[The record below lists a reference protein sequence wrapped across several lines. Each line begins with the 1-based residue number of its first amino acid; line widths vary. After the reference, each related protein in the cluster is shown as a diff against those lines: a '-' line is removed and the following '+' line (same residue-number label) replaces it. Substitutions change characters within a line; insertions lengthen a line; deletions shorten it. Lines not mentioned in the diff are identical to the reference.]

1 MHKNMNSPTKLTEF
15 APLSPEGSPP
25 AVTSIFSKFFSFSK
39 NSTPSSTEPPTPV
52 DEKDSI
58 SETSEVWK
66 PSTVQNIS
74 PSEDAEIKSNYS
86 VDSSEGR
93 SLPNVLKRI
102 SNIVA
107 HKSNNLQ
114 SYNDSQLRSYWMPD
128 NVSKQCYECG
138 ERFTTFRRRHHC
150 RICGQIFC
158 SKCCS
163 DEVPGKIM
171 GVTGDL
177 RVCTYCCKVVLS
189 YLQSSDMRSA
199 LSADLKA
206 LQEDLEEK
214 YGNSA
219 VPQSSKKSTSEI
231 SGNDTSAKRKP
242 SVGYMEEKYAFGRTP
257 QNLSTQERAFA
268 LQNSASL
275 RMIYEEMF
283 RSSQAITLQTHRIRL
298 NRYYNCFLGNELVNW
313 LISQQKAAT
322 RIQAIALG
330 QALFEAGFIES
341 VLLENAFSDSA
352 ALFKPAKLSRV
363 KSKDFISEN
372 KPSCDAQEPA
382 WVKTIPQ
389 YDSTTDSDGETK
401 QPLQAVSR
409 LPSSGSSFYLD
420 LDLEASTVSL
430 KRPTSNEILDFSG
443 SDSHSEIIEHKEVN
457 FQCQENSNV
466 PEDLLNDTLL
476 VQEKKGA
483 GGWNEISN
491 LKSSYGEA
499 SSYQSIASA
508 YKQHEDT
515 LIRQL
520 LNKEGL
526 SQSWSEIILR
536 IAHQVVEH
544 VRPDLHHDA
553 DDMDI
558 RQYIQIKKS
567 PGGNRKDCEIVSGIV
582 CSKNVSHKS
591 MNAMIANP
599 KILLLRCGI
608 TYQRVEGKLLSLEPI
623 LMQESQSLQHTVARI
638 NSLRPDIVLVHK
650 SVSRLAQDKLRQS
663 GVTLVLNVKLS
674 VLERLARC
682 TGANIV
688 DTIDAHISTRS
699 RLGMCKK
706 FYLRNF
712 SAENTM
718 KTLMF
723 FEGCANPH
731 LGGTVLLRG
740 GSAIELKKVKKVTS
754 MIIFSAYSYL
764 LEKSFLMDEFAR
776 PPSPKDNSFLDD
788 SSRNSSPS
796 KSKKRNQSTE
806 PKAEKSAAHKRISF
820 PNNDHDI
827 SEDESNNDGSLAKY
841 TNTSDEASNEQ
852 LQNQESRNFNRSS
865 MDTSNYYDTL
875 KLFKSKPKSSSDGKN
890 DKDSSLSIQEK
901 YSESEIDN
909 TLELFSR
916 NSSSSGNCNQSKE
929 TASGSGSR
937 SSREAV
943 ALLPSSSSGDE
954 KQQQQPRAHG
964 GESVSD
970 RSDPLHQYL
979 NEDEDDDNEV
989 FHQELLQPPVSSPN
1003 GQRLSVAELPLLNN
1017 FKKSL
1022 EGTVLSISPY
1032 VKFSIP
1038 YLETELGR
1046 HCVLRS
1052 FFPKEL
1058 YYSAYFSEKMEAP
1071 KSIAASEPSLP
1082 EGLLTD
1088 VNPLPAHSFVTS
1100 RLTKPSGSQEIRD
1113 QLAHFRACGGR
1124 LPKVVGQE
1132 AEERA
1137 EKLRAPLVLEQQQQP
1152 EQAAAA
1158 ASLQAA
1164 AWPDCLDS
1172 ASHQRLSVLFCSF
1185 LRNTSTNNTA
1195 AFCVNP
1201 WVVNM
1206 DLYGRNDIPLGRF
1219 LERYCLTTEYKCPA
1233 QNCRAQIAQHV
1244 RRFVHDGGCVYIS
1257 LSEMNTDPFSH
1268 LSQDNPK
1275 QIFMWSKCSKCKSV
1289 SAVVPISEETWS
1301 LSFAKYL
1308 ELRFH
1313 ASVYTRR
1320 GGGAT
1325 TTDTGTSQCCQHSLH
1340 HDHQQYFSRRNMLA
1354 CVRYSRVS
1362 QWEISLPPPL
1372 IDVGHHDPRLQ
1383 AGLVEE
1389 TRLVALKG
1397 DEVFS
1402 QAKDRIAALQL
1413 DEASAADMIK
1423 RLAKDQQYFKS
1434 KMEELQLKLTSPS
1447 LSAEKSSSGSG
1458 SSSSK
1463 SQDRQ
1468 VQSIMHRVEDNIV
1481 ILKRLIAEMV
1491 QTWNTRLA
1499 EAVVRRKEEKQSS
1512 TPVPA
1517 RKTQPPPSLPL
1528 DTSDCTTTE
1537 DSIAAAAAAATAD
1550 VSKEN
1555 QSLDDTSPVSA
1566 DFNAVDAIAAI
1577 QQQEQQSQRSHA
1589 LEYETHESVLDTNP
1603 EEIVV
1608 IQGSPK
1614 VQNKLPVEIIPSV
1627 PDEPQ
1632 DKKKKKKT
1640 ILSQV
1645 WSSTPNTQIITNPLG
1660 TSEHHLLPL
1669 GSVVPIIVYE
1679 SEPSSI
1685 IAYAL
1690 DSHDYKHT
1698 LQEQLRL
1705 SRGSDSNSSPLNKR
1719 KNQENKDSTSELT
1732 QSGESKRPSVLS
1744 FLRGNSPNPNYL
1756 GSPVDIDKSA
1766 PTSEMSPPTSAS
1778 ATEFDDE
1785 KKSSNKQQQQQNYI
1799 EVQFADS
1806 TTNFY
1811 CRIYFAA
1818 QFAALRESVLLCGE
1832 DGYTRSLAR
1841 SIQWAARGGKSGSTF
1856 SKTRDDRF
1864 ILKEMTRMDLQIF
1877 LDFAPNYF
1885 AYMEK
1890 CQQTKQ
1896 PTLLGKIVGIYRVS
1910 FKNNT
1915 TNAALRT
1922 SVLVMENLFY
1932 NRSITDKFDLKGS
1945 QRNRLVNL
1953 EDFDHE
1959 GELVLL
1965 DENLL
1970 NMSCDSPLYIRP
1982 HAKAVLNKAIEEDT
1996 KFLADNC
2003 VMDYSLLVGLEP
2015 NSDELV
2021 IGIIDYLRTF
2031 TWDKKIETMVKKSGI
2046 LGGQGKLPTIVSP
2059 VEYRSRF
2066 ITAMHKYFLPVPDR
2080 WTGLSRGVTVTQ

>member
-1 MHKNMNSPTKLTEF
+1 MARSHLVTYGQRTTTTRNMDCGARGGGKYTVATMWRWQIFLRRCRAAVRQIIYIEGFLVKRTDANSVDVARRLKINLLAQNMADDHDQHVYYRLNDHDVFLENFGVEQVLEGEMQIEPREIEAASGETVREESNSNGLIPLKNIDNIWNKFDIFETDMFVEQEYTVINPNLLRRASFDGKSSSINYQSTSQDEQKEIQCDELSLTTAEKVTELDPQRESSPKEATADTENKENSKNESNQGELATREFICDNCGNGYKHNKNLLRHKRKKCSINVQETSQDEQKEIQGDELSLTADGEAAGHDPQSAFSSEEATADTENEENSINELNQIEPPTKKPRTKSKQRCKFTIQYHSVLND
-15 APLSPEGSPP
+15 SW
-25 AVTSIFSKFFSFSK
+25 SIFWRSLRWRCLRRINSILRDVLHQKTVHEGRKDFTCDKCDKKFGDKNQLKRHQTSVYEARRDYICDKCEKKFGNRGNLNKDQKTVHEGRKDYPCDKYEKKFVQKQNLLIHQKIVHEGRRDFVCDKREKKFGHKQHLLYHQRKVHEGRQDLTCDKCERKFGYKGHLLLHIKTVHENLKEYACDKCEKKFGRKADFIRHQNAVHQDQIKFTNKRFLNFRKKLSSMRSVRRSLKEQNNTRRSTELKSERRSATSGWLRNSVTTTSPAKLGWLLSFEFVD
-39 NSTPSSTEPPTPV
+39 STPSSTEPPTPV

-58 SETSEVWK
+58 SDTSEVWK
-66 PSTVQNIS
+66 PSTDQNIS

-171 GVTGDL
+171 GVT
-177 RVCTYCCKVVLS
+177 
-189 YLQSSDMRSA
+189 
-199 LSADLKA
+199 
-206 LQEDLEEK
+206 
-214 YGNSA
+214 
-219 VPQSSKKSTSEI
+219 
-231 SGNDTSAKRKP
+231 
-242 SVGYMEEKYAFGRTP
+242 
-257 QNLSTQERAFA
+257 
-268 LQNSASL
+268 
-275 RMIYEEMF
+275 
-283 RSSQAITLQTHRIRL
+283 
-298 NRYYNCFLGNELVNW
+298 
-313 LISQQKAAT
+313 
-322 RIQAIALG
+322 
-330 QALFEAGFIES
+330 
-341 VLLENAFSDSA
+341 
-352 ALFKPAKLSRV
+352 
-363 KSKDFISEN
+363 
-372 KPSCDAQEPA
+372 
-382 WVKTIPQ
+382 
-389 YDSTTDSDGETK
+389 DSDGETK

-457 FQCQENSNV
+457 VQCQENSNV

-476 VQEKKGA
+476 VQEKKGT

-499 SSYQSIASA
+499 SSYQSITSA

-623 LMQESQSLQHTVARI
+623 LMQESQFLQHTVARI

-650 SVSRLAQDKLRQS
+650 SVSRLAQDKLRKS

-674 VLERLARC
+674 ILERLARC

-712 SAENTM
+712 PAENTM

-796 KSKKRNQSTE
+796 KSKKRNQT
-806 PKAEKSAAHKRISF
+806 
-820 PNNDHDI
+820 
-827 SEDESNNDGSLAKY
+827 
-841 TNTSDEASNEQ
+841 
-852 LQNQESRNFNRSS
+852 
-865 MDTSNYYDTL
+865 
-875 KLFKSKPKSSSDGKN
+875 
-890 DKDSSLSIQEK
+890 
-901 YSESEIDN
+901 
-909 TLELFSR
+909 
-916 NSSSSGNCNQSKE
+916 
-929 TASGSGSR
+929 
-937 SSREAV
+937 
-943 ALLPSSSSGDE
+943 
-954 KQQQQPRAHG
+954 
-964 GESVSD
+964 
-970 RSDPLHQYL
+970 
-979 NEDEDDDNEV
+979 
-989 FHQELLQPPVSSPN
+989 
-1003 GQRLSVAELPLLNN
+1003 
-1017 FKKSL
+1017 
-1022 EGTVLSISPY
+1022 
-1032 VKFSIP
+1032 
-1038 YLETELGR
+1038 
-1046 HCVLRS
+1046 
-1052 FFPKEL
+1052 
-1058 YYSAYFSEKMEAP
+1058 P

-1082 EGLLTD
+1082 EGLQLD
-1088 VNPLPAHSFVTS
+1088 VNLLPAHSFVTS
-1100 RLTKPSGSQEIRD
+1100 RLTKSSGSQEIRD

-1137 EKLRAPLVLEQQQQP
+1137 EKLRASLVLEQQQP
-1152 EQAAAA
+1152 EQAAA
-1158 ASLQAA
+1158 SLQA

-1320 GGGAT
+1320 GAAT
-1325 TTDTGTSQCCQHSLH
+1325 TTAEGTSNCCQHSLH

-1372 IDVGHHDPRLQ
+1372 IDVGHDPRLQ
-1383 AGLVEE
+1383 ANLVEE

-1402 QAKDRIAALQL
+1402 AAKDRIAALQL

-1447 LSAEKSSSGSG
+1447 LSAEKSSSGSS

-1491 QTWNTRLA
+1491 QTWNSRLA

-1517 RKTQPPPSLPL
+1517 RKTQPLNLPL

-1537 DSIAAAAAAATAD
+1537 DSIAAAAAD

-1577 QQQEQQSQRSHA
+1577 QQQEQQLQCSHA
-1589 LEYETHESVLDTNP
+1589 IEYETHESVLDTNP

-1608 IQGSPK
+1608 IQ
-1614 VQNKLPVEIIPSV
+1614 
-1627 PDEPQ
+1627 
-1632 DKKKKKKT
+1632 
-1640 ILSQV
+1640 
-1645 WSSTPNTQIITNPLG
+1645 
-1660 TSEHHLLPL
+1660 
-1669 GSVVPIIVYE
+1669 
-1679 SEPSSI
+1679 
-1685 IAYAL
+1685 
-1690 DSHDYKHT
+1690 
-1698 LQEQLRL
+1698 
-1705 SRGSDSNSSPLNKR
+1705 
-1719 KNQENKDSTSELT
+1719 
-1732 QSGESKRPSVLS
+1732 
-1744 FLRGNSPNPNYL
+1744 
-1756 GSPVDIDKSA
+1756 
-1766 PTSEMSPPTSAS
+1766 
-1778 ATEFDDE
+1778 
-1785 KKSSNKQQQQQNYI
+1785 
-1799 EVQFADS
+1799 
-1806 TTNFY
+1806 
-1811 CRIYFAA
+1811 
-1818 QFAALRESVLLCGE
+1818 
-1832 DGYTRSLAR
+1832 
-1841 SIQWAARGGKSGSTF
+1841 
-1856 SKTRDDRF
+1856 DDRF

-1953 EDFDHE
+1953 DDFDHE